1 MAPNIMV
8 DGEVIAKATREGI
21 LEHLRLLLG
30 GVKAETS

>member
-8 DGEVIAKATREGI
+8 DGEVIGKATKEGI
-21 LEHLRLLLG
+21 LEHIRLSIG